1 MKSYDD
7 IKLNI
12 IVPVSSAGVLDVY
25 DISDETKLRIIVENA
40 GVLNTVI
47 VSGRIIGQTGF
58 TELKTVVGS
67 SNTLVNISSY
77 DHIKIECTVYESLN
91 SSPIK
96 VIAASFSNAG
106 GSAIESIDVPS
117 GDDLADVDKLI
128 FSSSDGSVI
137 ITGNSTTNTV
147 DFTVD
152 TSVGAVTS
160 VNTQTGDVVL
170 TKSDLGL
177 SDVDNTSDINKPIST
192 ATQTALNGKEPLIT
206 GGTTSQYWRGDK
218 SWQTLDKSSVGL
230 SNVDNTSDANKPIST
245 ATQTALN
252 AKYDASNPAGYVDA
266 AGAAAAAPVQSV
278 AGKVG
283 IVTLAKADVGLS
295 NVDNTSD
302 LNKPIS
308 TATQTALDLITDVN
322 WTGDY
327 NNGTTYTVGDG
338 VMFNGASF
346 RMIIAIG
353 AAGYDPVAYPAN
365 WLQVTDYVSPNDI
378 GLGNVDN
385 TSDVNKPISS
395 ATQTALNAKQDSLG
409 FTPEN
414 VTNKSTNT
422 SLGTS
427 DTLYPTENAVK
438 SYVDTQI
445 TNNSTPDAT
454 TLVKGKVKLAG
465 DLAGTADLPTVPG
478 LAGKEP
484 TITAG
489 TTSQYYRG
497 DKTFQTLDKSA
508 VGLSNVDNTSDANK
522 PISSATQTAL
532 NAKVETSLV
541 GAINGVAS
549 LDGTGKVP
557 STQLPSYVDDVVEYA
572 NLAAFPVTGETSKIY
587 VALDTNKC
595 YRWSGSAYVEISPS
609 EVNSVAGKTGI
620 VLLVKADV
628 GLSNVDNTSDADK
641 PISSATQTALNG
653 KANSSHVHAL
663 SDLTQSAA
671 TNGQVPSWNGTNWVP
686 STPATVI
693 TDHTL
698 LSNIG
703 TNTHANIDT
712 HIAATSAVHGVT
724 GSVVGTSDSQALTN
738 KTIDADLNTL
748 SNIENADIKA
758 AAAIDRTKLASGTA
772 NRIVIN
778 DGTGVMAD
786 AAAITASRALVSDA
800 SGIPTASAVT
810 STELG
815 YVSGVTS
822 AIQTQIGAKQNTIT
836 GAATTITT
844 ADLTA
849 SRAVVSDA
857 SGKIDVSA
865 ATSTEVGYLSGVTSA
880 IQTQINGKQNSLGF
894 TPEDVANKSTT
905 TSLGTS
911 DTLYPTQNAV
921 KTYVDNAVTGGAT
934 PDATTLV
941 KGKVKLA
948 GDLAGTADLPTV
960 PGLATKEPT
969 ITATTSADYYRGDKT
984 FQTLNKAA
992 VGLSNVDNT
1001 SDADKPVSSAT
1012 QTALN
1017 AKENSIT
1024 AGTTGQYWRGDK
1036 SFQTLDK
1043 TAVGLSNV
1051 DNTSD
1056 ADKPISSA
1064 TQTALNAKYDASNP
1078 SNYVNAAGAAAAAPV
1093 QSVAGK
1099 TGIVTLDKTDVGLSN
1114 VDNTSD
1120 LNKPI
1125 STATQTALNGK
1136 ENTITAGTTGQYYR
1150 GDKTFQTLDKAAVG
1164 LANVDNT
1171 SDANKPISTAT
1182 ATALSGK
1189 ANTAHVHALSD
1200 LTQSSATS
1208 GQVPSWNGT
1217 NWVPVTPSAGVTD
1230 HTLLT
1235 NIGTNTHAQID
1246 TFMANTTNVYTDTK
1260 EPTGFVNRNHST
1272 ISFDDASRTFTI
1284 QPTSGSFDV
1293 YIRGTKYIKTVA
1305 ENTVI
1310 STTNGNHYIYYNA
1323 SGALTSTT
1331 IFTSDII
1338 EQYAFVAIVYWN
1350 SDTGTHTYFAEE
1362 RHGITMD
1369 GATHS
1374 YLHTIFGARYLT
1386 GLALQGFTVDGAG
1399 NLNTEAQF
1407 TADGGNIRDE
1417 DILHELPPQTQIPI
1431 YYRQGQL
1438 WRRKTPDSYP
1448 VIYSGTAGYTGAS
1461 GRIPYNE
1468 YVAGTWQLTEV
1479 ANNAFV
1485 LVHFFATNDVD
1496 DHIIGI
1502 QGTNTYGNVTA
1513 ARVAA
1518 ASEISSLSGLPF
1530 AEFVALGSVVFE
1542 SSNSFTNAPK
1552 CIVRSVN
1559 GGDYVDFRGTQLY
1572 TPAGT
1577 ATTHGLLSGLSNDDH
1592 AQYHTDARGD
1602 ARYQL
1607 KSAGD
1612 ISETSFL
1619 LTNNQAVAANI
1630 TGLAFNNAATRSFTA
1645 LISIYINA
1653 TSSLYEQI
1661 TIEGIQKGSS
1671 WDISVSNVG
1680 DNSGISFSITNAGQI
1695 QYTSINYTGFVS
1707 GVIKFRAITTSV

>member
-152 TSVGAVTS
+152 PSVGAVTS

-252 AKYDASNPAGYVDA
+252 AKQNTSEKNQPNGYVGLNGSSKIDSSYLPSYVDDVLEFADLSSFPLIGDA
-266 AGAAAAAPVQSV
+266 GVIYLAQDTNKIYRWSGVSYIEVSQGITDHTLLNNIGTNTHADIDSHIASTANPHSVTAGQ
-278 AGKVG
+278 
-283 IVTLAKADVGLS
+283 VGLG

-308 TATQTALDLITDVN
+308 TATQNALDLITDVN

-327 NNGTTYTVGDG
+327 NNGTTYAVGDG

-346 RMIIAIG
+346 RMINFIG
-353 AAGYDPVAYPAN
+353 AAGYPPPAYPGN

-385 TSDVNKPISS
+385 TSD
-395 ATQTALNAKQDSLG
+395 L
-409 FTPEN
+409 
-414 VTNKSTNT
+414 
-422 SLGTS
+422 
-427 DTLYPTENAVK
+427 
-438 SYVDTQI
+438 
-445 TNNSTPDAT
+445 
-454 TLVKGKVKLAG
+454 
-465 DLAGTADLPTVPG
+465 
-478 LAGKEP
+478 
-484 TITAG
+484 
-489 TTSQYYRG
+489 
-497 DKTFQTLDKSA
+497 
-508 VGLSNVDNTSDANK
+508 
-522 PISSATQTAL
+522 
-532 NAKVETSLV
+532 
-541 GAINGVAS
+541 
-549 LDGTGKVP
+549 
-557 STQLPSYVDDVVEYA
+557 
-572 NLAAFPVTGETSKIY
+572 
-587 VALDTNKC
+587 
-595 YRWSGSAYVEISPS
+595 
-609 EVNSVAGKTGI
+609 
-620 VLLVKADV
+620 
-628 GLSNVDNTSDADK
+628 DK
-641 PISSATQTALNG
+641 PISNDTQDALDLKVDKAGDTMTGPLNVTDLSKNVQFSVSGLNSTSTIEIRSDNQTLQPSGDVILTTGDVQDSDYAGSIYLTGGENVDGNPANIILTAGQSVGTGANGSIILDSKNVVYLNQNATGSIDASSHRIQNVEDPQADQDAATRKWVDEMSAIDNVIFISPTANAAIADGSLNRPYATIAAALTVAVNNNVIALLPGTYAEPTVVIPSSLSYFSIQGFSAINTIVLNGMSYIAPASNIDVSFQKINIGILTLNASSAINGLVTLKQTVVEYNRQDTNNNVFSITTESTVTGGTIAGGSNNFSECLLTVSLDVNDGLVIFENTKFIANVEAYGTSLIRILDCELLGATEFVNGNTVLINSPSIEIDTASDALGNLTGNYTKILLANIPLTNITQSSATP
-653 KANSSHVHAL
+653 
-663 SDLTQSAA
+663 
-671 TNGQVPSWNGTNWVP
+671 GQIISWNGSAWVP
-686 STPATVI
+686 TTASFSSAWGSITGTLSAQTDLQSALDDKVAKAGDTMTGTLDFDFSAGPITSTITIADDNIVI
-693 TDHTL
+693 AYQDPSGPTDFTTDI
-698 LSNIG
+698 IG
-703 TNTHANIDT
+703 GNVSTINNTTGAN
-712 HIAATSAVHGVT
+712 TSVDP
-724 GSVVGTSDSQALTN
+724 GSIFLYDDGVGTAH
-738 KTIDADLNTL
+738 
-748 SNIENADIKA
+748 
-758 AAAIDRTKLASGTA
+758 
-772 NRIVIN
+772 
-778 DGTGVMAD
+778 
-786 AAAITASRALVSDA
+786 
-800 SGIPTASAVT
+800 IPTVDAEVT
-810 STELG
+810 TKK
-815 YVSGVTS
+815 YVDD
-822 AIQTQIGAKQNTIT
+822 Q
-836 GAATTITT
+836 
-844 ADLTA
+844 
-849 SRAVVSDA
+849 DA
-857 SGKIDVSA
+857 LK
-865 ATSTEVGYLSGVTSA
+865 
-880 IQTQINGKQNSLGF
+880 
-894 TPEDVANKSTT
+894 EDVANKSTD
-905 TSLGTS
+905 GTLAS
-911 DTLYPTQNAV
+911 NSNTLYPSEQAV
-921 KTYVDNAVTGGAT
+921 KTYVDN
-934 PDATTLV
+934 
-941 KGKVKLA
+941 
-948 GDLAGTADLPTV
+948 
-960 PGLATKEPT
+960 
-969 ITATTSADYYRGDKT
+969 
-984 FQTLNKAA
+984 
-992 VGLSNVDNT
+992 LSFNVN
-1001 SDADKPVSSAT
+1001 
-1012 QTALN
+1012 
-1017 AKENSIT
+1017 
-1024 AGTTGQYWRGDK
+1024 
-1036 SFQTLDK
+1036 
-1043 TAVGLSNV
+1043 
-1051 DNTSD
+1051 
-1056 ADKPISSA
+1056 
-1064 TQTALNAKYDASNP
+1064 
-1078 SNYVNAAGAAAAAPV
+1078 
-1093 QSVAGK
+1093 
-1099 TGIVTLDKTDVGLSN
+1099 
-1114 VDNTSD
+1114 
-1120 LNKPI
+1120 
-1125 STATQTALNGK
+1125 
-1136 ENTITAGTTGQYYR
+1136 
-1150 GDKTFQTLDKAAVG
+1150 
-1164 LANVDNT
+1164 
-1171 SDANKPISTAT
+1171 
-1182 ATALSGK
+1182 
-1189 ANTAHVHALSD
+1189 
-1200 LTQSSATS
+1200 
-1208 GQVPSWNGT
+1208 QVY
-1217 NWVPVTPSAGVTD
+1217 
-1230 HTLLT
+1230 L
-1235 NIGTNTHAQID
+1235 
-1246 TFMANTTNVYTDTK
+1246 DTK

-1468 YVAGTWQLTEV
+1468 YVAGTWQLTQV
-1479 ANNAFV
+1479 TNNDFV

-1502 QGTNTYGNVTA
+1502 QGTNLYGNVTA

-1530 AEFVALGSVVFE
+1530 AEFVALGSVVFQ

-1630 TGLAFNNAATRSFTA
+1630 TGLAFNNAVTRSFTA